1 MSDTDPADSALLVDS
16 QAIERLNRAR
26 RQIRRS
32 RNSVRASEYILQLL
46 NRLVPSLTIDELREL
61 SQFQRSMAR
70 NLRTRGEATGTTGE
84 GENIVVPVSVPQ
96 AQSAL
101 KPATTLVS
109 MLPKTP
115 YNEVK
120 EAEGTMN
127 TPSYTKVQLALLEY
141 LNKHAS
147 EKLTVRQAHNWT
159 ERIADNMHPAAK
171 DALRLCYYMRSQGFD
186 TYADVRDGSIEL
198 YLSKQAPEK
207 GRSKASLYWKQNY
220 STNAIEHTVFEAY
233 IPPRPARYDDF
244 MPSELS
250 GTQLLDALLAGPGP
264 PIPQHAGGP
273 GEDVGDQ
280 AAPVPEG
287 DQTQEDVEPTEH
299 NVATMLAVA
308 QADLEAQFM
317 SDTPDSEYVSIPF
330 QSVTPTNKLF
340 SAVEALLARIEQLNS
355 QE

>member
-70 NLRTRGEATGTTGE
+70 NLRTQGEATGTTGE

-120 EAEGTMN
+120 EAEGTVN

-141 LNKHAS
+141 LDK
-147 EKLTVRQAHNWT
+147 
-159 ERIADNMHPAAK
+159 
-171 DALRLCYYMRSQGFD
+171 
-186 TYADVRDGSIEL
+186 
-198 YLSKQAPEK
+198 
-207 GRSKASLYWKQNY
+207 
-220 STNAIEHTVFEAY
+220 
-233 IPPRPARYDDF
+233 
-244 MPSELS
+244 
-250 GTQLLDALLAGPGP
+250 
-264 PIPQHAGGP
+264 
-273 GEDVGDQ
+273 
-280 AAPVPEG
+280 
-287 DQTQEDVEPTEH
+287 
-299 NVATMLAVA
+299 
-308 QADLEAQFM
+308 
-317 SDTPDSEYVSIPF
+317 
-330 QSVTPTNKLF
+330 
-340 SAVEALLARIEQLNS
+340 
-355 QE
+355 

>member
-1 MSDTDPADSALLVDS
+1 MSDTDPADSALLVES
-16 QAIERLNRAR
+16 QAIEQLNRAR
-26 RQIRRS
+26 RQLRRS
-32 RNSVRASEYILQLL
+32 RNSVRASEHILQLL

-61 SQFQRSMAR
+61 SQIQRSMAR
-70 NLRTRGEATGTTGE
+70 NLRTRDGATGTTGE
-84 GENIVVPVSVPQ
+84 GGNTVVPVSVPQ

-120 EAEGTMN
+120 EAEGTVN
-127 TPSYTKVQLALLEY
+127 TPAYTKVQLALLEY

-220 STNAIEHTVFEAY
+220 STNAIEHTVSEAY

-244 MPSELS
+244 MPSAVS
-250 GTQLLDALLAGPGP
+250 AAQLVDELLAGPIPGV
-264 PIPQHAGGP
+264 PQHTGGP
-273 GEDVGDQ
+273 GEDAGDQ
-280 AAPVPEG
+280 AAPVPEDG
-287 DQTQEDVEPTEH
+287 EAQEDVEPTGH

-308 QADLEAQFM
+308 QADLEAQFL
-317 SDTPDSEYVSIPF
+317 SDTPDSEYVFIP
-330 QSVTPTNKLF
+330 SHSLTPTNDF
-340 SAVEALLARIEQLNS
+340 CSAVEALLARIEQLNS
-355 QE
+355 Q

>member
-1 MSDTDPADSALLVDS
+1 M
-16 QAIERLNRAR
+16 E
-26 RQIRRS
+26 
-32 RNSVRASEYILQLL
+32 
-46 NRLVPSLTIDELREL
+46 
-61 SQFQRSMAR
+61 R
-70 NLRTRGEATGTTGE
+70 NLRTRGGATGTTGE

-120 EAEGTMN
+120 EAEGTVN
-127 TPSYTKVQLALLEY
+127 TPAYTKVQLALLEY

-147 EKLTVRQAHNWT
+147 EKLTVRQAHSWT
-159 ERIADNMHPAAK
+159 EHIADNLHPAAK

-186 TYADVRDGSIEL
+186 TYADVRDGSINL

-220 STNAIEHTVFEAY
+220 STNAIEHTVSEAY

-244 MPSELS
+244 MPSAVS
-250 GTQLLDALLAGPGP
+250 TAQLVDELLAGPGLGV
-264 PIPQHAGGP
+264 PQHAGGP
-273 GEDVGDQ
+273 GEDAGDQ
-280 AAPVPEG
+280 AAPVQEG
-287 DQTQEDVEPTEH
+287 DQAQEDVEPTGH
-299 NVATMLAVA
+299 DVTTMLAVA
-308 QADLEAQFM
+308 QADLEAQFL
-317 SDTPDSEYVSIPF
+317 SETPDSD
-330 QSVTPTNKLF
+330 
-340 SAVEALLARIEQLNS
+340 AVEALLARIEQLNS

>member
-16 QAIERLNRAR
+16 QAIEQLNRAR

-120 EAEGTMN
+120 EAEGTVN

-141 LNKHAS
+141 LDK
-147 EKLTVRQAHNWT
+147 
-159 ERIADNMHPAAK
+159 
-171 DALRLCYYMRSQGFD
+171 
-186 TYADVRDGSIEL
+186 
-198 YLSKQAPEK
+198 
-207 GRSKASLYWKQNY
+207 
-220 STNAIEHTVFEAY
+220 
-233 IPPRPARYDDF
+233 
-244 MPSELS
+244 
-250 GTQLLDALLAGPGP
+250 
-264 PIPQHAGGP
+264 
-273 GEDVGDQ
+273 
-280 AAPVPEG
+280 
-287 DQTQEDVEPTEH
+287 
-299 NVATMLAVA
+299 
-308 QADLEAQFM
+308 
-317 SDTPDSEYVSIPF
+317 
-330 QSVTPTNKLF
+330 
-340 SAVEALLARIEQLNS
+340 
-355 QE
+355 